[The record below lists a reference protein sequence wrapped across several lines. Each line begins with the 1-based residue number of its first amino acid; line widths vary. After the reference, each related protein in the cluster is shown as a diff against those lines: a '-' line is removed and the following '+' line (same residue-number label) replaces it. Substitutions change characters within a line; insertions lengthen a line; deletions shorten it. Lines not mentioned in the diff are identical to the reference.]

1 MKNLAVG
8 GLLAALLASVGG
20 PAYAD
25 YDVVQVAG
33 DCELSTAGTTETFEF
48 DIWSSSVGFVHDNV
62 AIPITVDGQ
71 ELSLR
76 VSHSANPTWHFAGRE
91 FPASRSFGA
100 SVRDSE
106 QTVIAGKSMPLPYLG
121 YDGQDVA
128 TVLQLGEDSRIVCLG
143 VVTKH
148 PG

>member
-1 MKNLAVG
+1 MKKVVAGSVLGMLAIAG
-8 GLLAALLASVGG
+8 S

-25 YDVVQVAG
+25 YDTVQVAG
-33 DCELSTAGTTETFEF
+33 ECEVTTGNGADVFEF

-62 AIPITVDGQ
+62 EIPISVDSQ
-71 ELSLR
+71 DLSLR

-91 FPASRSFGA
+91 IPASRSFGA
-100 SVRDSE
+100 SVRDVD
-106 QTVIAGKSMPLPYLG
+106 QNVITGKSMPLPYLG

-128 TVLQLGEDSRIVCLG
+128 AVLRLGENARIVCLG